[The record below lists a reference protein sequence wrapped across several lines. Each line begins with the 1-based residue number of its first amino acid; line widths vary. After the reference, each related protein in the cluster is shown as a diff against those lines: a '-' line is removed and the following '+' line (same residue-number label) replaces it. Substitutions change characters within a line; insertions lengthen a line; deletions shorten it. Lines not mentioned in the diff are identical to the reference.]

1 MHLLKEDLS
10 NKVVD
15 EDTELD
21 DILIQASQLYEALT
35 SMRVERQGDVETG
48 DEVSPAIVEHRFS
61 SLSGLRKLGFFWA
74 TQQLEKLSAEEMQ
87 SWHKLEVT
95 MVSMSV
101 SALNYWL
108 GRFFW

>member
-21 DILIQASQLYEALT
+21 DILIQASQLYEALI

-61 SLSGLRKLGFFWA
+61 SPN
-74 TQQLEKLSAEEMQ
+74 SASKVENVNLAVPKKIKQ
-87 SWHKLEVT
+87 NT
-95 MVSMSV
+95 
-101 SALNYWL
+101 
-108 GRFFW
+108 